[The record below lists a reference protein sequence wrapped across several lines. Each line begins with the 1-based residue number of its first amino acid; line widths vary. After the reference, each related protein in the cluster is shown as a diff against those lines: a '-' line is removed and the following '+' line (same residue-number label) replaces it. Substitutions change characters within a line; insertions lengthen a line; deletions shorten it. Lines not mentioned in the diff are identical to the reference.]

1 MAGPSRA
8 RYLLTRFEVV
18 VENLSLINFNV
29 SIVLSLVLSVSL
41 LISLIIVVNKISH
54 FCSIIGG
61 EVVNMEKSI
70 GCTRKGPDRT
80 LNIIGVVWLKRK
92 S

>member
-1 MAGPSRA
+1 MVF
-8 RYLLTRFEVV
+8 LLD
-18 VENLSLINFNV
+18 
-29 SIVLSLVLSVSL
+29 
-41 LISLIIVVNKISH
+41 IIILCLNKISH